1 MPEKLWKGRFTERND
16 IYDHLATRA
25 VVNRRAGQG
34 ATGHSAVQAAIAAAE
49 KRLA

>member
-1 MPEKLWKGRFTERND
+1 MPEKIWKGRFTERND
-16 IYDHLATRA
+16 ICDHLAARA

-34 ATGHSAVQAAIAAAE
+34 ATGKGAVQAGIEAAE